1 MADTRESVNT
11 RLFSVKDLC
20 DYIHM
25 GECNAVKWAKS
36 IGAGRRI
43 GRRILFDKQVID
55 KAIDNAGKTEI
66 KIQEN
71 RGDLS

>member
-1 MADTRESVNT
+1 MANTKESVNT

-55 KAIDNAGKTEI
+55 RAIDNAGENENRV
-66 KIQEN
+66 QEK